1 MTAGTSAPRGRRRW
15 YLAAALGASA
25 VAILFATV
33 GDGVEVPDATGFRR
47 VVLDVGH
54 QLVWALLGG
63 AFAVAAA
70 RGRWS
75 GVSQA
80 LAVAGGVTYAF
91 FLFAVFLWN

>member
-1 MTAGTSAPRGRRRW
+1 MTADTSVPRRRRLW
-15 YLAAALGASA
+15 YLVAALGASA

-33 GDGVEVPDATGFRR
+33 GDGVDVPDATGLRR
-47 VVLDVGH
+47 VVLDTGH
-54 QLVWALLGG
+54 QLVWVLLGG

-80 LAVAGGVTYAF
+80 LALGGGVVYVV
-91 FLFAVFLWN
+91 FLVAVFLWS